1 MKVAFF
7 EALEDILQSTSFTQI
22 REKFIPFY
30 DDVKRGCVDF
40 TSSTCVRS
48 SSDLESLWIM
58 RDNNTS
64 ALKIRRPNHAKSK
77 LALAK
82 VLHSVTH
89 IEASAII
96 LALDAC
102 YRFRDMPLA
111 FYMDWLSVAD
121 EELKH
126 FGLLEE
132 LLGELDSVYGAFPV
146 HNTLFEAMQAT
157 QASLEWRMG
166 VVHRGLEAKGL
177 DANPF
182 VLQKLMQ
189 TNLPLKSKIAEVFEI
204 ILRDEVGHVQ
214 KGDIWW
220 KYAQQDMPTPQPF
233 VALCERFEHFSLAG
247 KILNV
252 DARLQAG
259 FSIMELESLQAFY
272 AKQRERRLSRK

>member
-22 REKFIPFY
+22 REKFMPFY

-40 TSSTCVRS
+40 TSSTCVRP

-166 VVHRGLEAKGL
+166 VVHRGLEAKVLCCKNLCKQTSHLNLRLQKYLRLFCVMRWVMCKKEIYGGSMPNKICPLHSLLLHYAKGL
-177 DANPF
+177 NIL
-182 VLQKLMQ
+182 VLQGRFSMLM
-189 TNLPLKSKIAEVFEI
+189 
-204 ILRDEVGHVQ
+204 RDCKQVL
-214 KGDIWW
+214 
-220 KYAQQDMPTPQPF
+220 
-233 VALCERFEHFSLAG
+233 ALWS
-247 KILNV
+247 
-252 DARLQAG
+252 
-259 FSIMELESLQAFY
+259 
-272 AKQRERRLSRK
+272 